1 MAYDIEYSTGIAW
14 QQPLLRIP
22 RSPAPR
28 PGLILLHG
36 SEGAFA
42 GWTDVVAVEL
52 AYRGFVTYPHPY
64 SRGGNIGQ
72 VGSLIEY
79 PLEETVKAMRWLR
92 GHAATNGKLG
102 LWGGSRGAEHA
113 LLLTSL
119 LARDQ
124 PDDLPDAVIA
134 QSGPD
139 TIVGGFIGATLGGSR
154 GTSWDPSVRAWSWRG
169 SSEELKPTTPIEI
182 ERYAGPVM
190 PTTGAKDGM
199 WSSRQT
205 RRLAKRLKAAGRK
218 PEVHIFKED
227 GHWYAPERL
236 GRAYD
241 LWTDF
246 LERHLARPQRIVT
259 RGAAA
264 TTRPVAGRRKPRI
277 ASSAD

>member
-1 MAYDIEYSTGIAW
+1 MAYDIDYSSGIAW

-42 GWTDVVAVEL
+42 GWTDVIATEL

-64 SRGGNIGQ
+64 SQGGNVWQ
-72 VGSLIEY
+72 AGSIIDY

-92 GHAATNGKLG
+92 KHPSTNGRLG

-113 LLLTSL
+113 LLLTGL

-134 QSGPD
+134 QSAPD
-139 TIVGGFIGATLGGSR
+139 TVVAGAIGANFR
-154 GTSWDPSVRAWSWRG
+154 ARYREASWDPSVRAWSWRG
-169 SSEELKPTTPIEI
+169 SSDDLKPTTPIEI

-190 PTTGAKDGM
+190 LTTGAKDQM
-199 WSSRQT
+199 WSSKQT
-205 RRLAKRLKAAGRK
+205 RRLAKRLRAAGRK

-241 LWTDF
+241 LWTAF
-246 LERHLARPQRIVT
+246 LDRHLVQRN
-259 RGAAA
+259 R
-264 TTRPVAGRRKPRI
+264 
-277 ASSAD
+277 S

>member
-1 MAYDIEYSTGIAW
+1 MAYDIDYASGIAW
-14 QQPLLRIP
+14 QQPLLRVP
-22 RSPAPR
+22 RTPAPR

-64 SRGGNIGQ
+64 SQGGNLWQAGAI
-72 VGSLIEY
+72 IEY

-92 GHAATNGKLG
+92 KHPSTNGKLG

-124 PDDLPDAVIA
+124 PDDLPDAVVA

-139 TIVGGFIGATLGGSR
+139 TIVGGQIGTALHAPNR
-154 GTSWDPSVRAWSWRG
+154 DAAVWDPALRAWSWRG
-169 SSEELKPTTPIEI
+169 SSEDLKPTTPIEI
-182 ERYAGPVM
+182 ERYAGPIM
-190 PTTGAKDGM
+190 LTTGAKDQM
-199 WSSRQT
+199 WSSKQT
-205 RRLAKRLKAAGRK
+205 RRLAKRLKAAGRE

-246 LERHLARPQRIVT
+246 LERHLAGGTQAQSARQPLGARQRRVQ
-259 RGAAA
+259 
-264 TTRPVAGRRKPRI
+264 
-277 ASSAD
+277 

>member
-1 MAYDIEYSTGIAW
+1 MAA
-14 QQPLLRIP
+14 
-22 RSPAPR
+22 
-28 PGLILLHG
+28 
-36 SEGAFA
+36 
-42 GWTDVVAVEL
+42 EL

-64 SRGGNIGQ
+64 SSGGNVWQAGDI
-72 VGSLIEY
+72 IEY

-124 PDDLPDAVIA
+124 PADLPDAVVA
-134 QSGPD
+134 QSAPD
-139 TIVGGFIGATLGGSR
+139 TVVGGVIGAASLAASR
-154 GTSWDPSVRAWSWRG
+154 EASWDPAVRAWSWRG
-169 SSEELKPTTPIEI
+169 SSEDLKPTTPIEI

-190 PTTGAKDGM
+190 LTAGANDKM
-199 WSSRQT
+199 WSSKQT

-236 GRAYD
+236 GRAYA

-246 LERHLARPQRIVT
+246 LERHLA
-259 RGAAA
+259 
-264 TTRPVAGRRKPRI
+264 
-277 ASSAD
+277 